1 MTIYRKCTKKCTFFI
16 LFEKKCLY
24 FKNNAYICSTKTDE
38 KSLTLKITNTMK
50 HYDFFEIQ
58 SLAKRFL
65 TLADAKNEQ
74 VSAFLNGSIKDKD
87 VDGYLLVKNMYREF
101 VNAVNEY
108 YGESY
113 DDSIDYDLA
122 YSVLER
128 A

>member
-1 MTIYRKCTKKCTFFI
+1 
-16 LFEKKCLY
+16 
-24 FKNNAYICSTKTDE
+24 
-38 KSLTLKITNTMK
+38 MK

-87 VDGYLLVKNMYREF
+87 VDGYLMVKDMYREF

>member
-1 MTIYRKCTKKCTFFI
+1 
-16 LFEKKCLY
+16 
-24 FKNNAYICSTKTDE
+24 
-38 KSLTLKITNTMK
+38 MK

-87 VDGYLLVKNMYREF
+87 VDGYLLVKHMYREF

-108 YGESY
+108 SGESY

>member
-1 MTIYRKCTKKCTFFI
+1 
-16 LFEKKCLY
+16 
-24 FKNNAYICSTKTDE
+24 
-38 KSLTLKITNTMK
+38 MK

-87 VDGYLLVKNMYREF
+87 VDGYLLVKDMYREF

-108 YGESY
+108 YCESY

>member
-1 MTIYRKCTKKCTFFI
+1 MTQEIIK
-16 LFEKKCLY
+16 
-24 FKNNAYICSTKTDE
+24 
-38 KSLTLKITNTMK
+38 TLKAIVGMK
-50 HYDFFEIQ
+50 HYNFFEMQ

-87 VDGYLLVKNMYREF
+87 VDGYLMVKDMYREF

>member
-1 MTIYRKCTKKCTFFI
+1 MTQEII
-16 LFEKKCLY
+16 Q
-24 FKNNAYICSTKTDE
+24 
-38 KSLTLKITNTMK
+38 TLKSIDIMK
-50 HYDFFEIQ
+50 HYNFLEIQ

-87 VDGYLLVKNMYREF
+87 VDGYLMVKDMYREF

>member
-1 MTIYRKCTKKCTFFI
+1 
-16 LFEKKCLY
+16 
-24 FKNNAYICSTKTDE
+24 
-38 KSLTLKITNTMK
+38 MK

-87 VDGYLLVKNMYREF
+87 VDGYLLVKDMYREF

-113 DDSIDYDLA
+113 DHSIDYDLA

>member
-1 MTIYRKCTKKCTFFI
+1 
-16 LFEKKCLY
+16 
-24 FKNNAYICSTKTDE
+24 
-38 KSLTLKITNTMK
+38 MK

-87 VDGYLLVKNMYREF
+87 VDGYLLVKDMYREF
-101 VNAVNEY
+101 VNSVNEY

-122 YSVLER
+122 YSVLEI

>member
-1 MTIYRKCTKKCTFFI
+1 MLYLCIVGMTQEIIK
-16 LFEKKCLY
+16 
-24 FKNNAYICSTKTDE
+24 
-38 KSLTLKITNTMK
+38 TLKSIDIMK
-50 HYDFFEIQ
+50 HYNFFEIQ

-87 VDGYLLVKNMYREF
+87 VDGYLMVKDMYREF

-113 DDSIDYDLA
+113 DDSTDYDLA

>member
-1 MTIYRKCTKKCTFFI
+1 MYSEAVSNPATEQQEFTTIKFYDI
-16 LFEKKCLY
+16 
-24 FKNNAYICSTKTDE
+24 
-38 KSLTLKITNTMK
+38 MK
-50 HYDFFEIQ
+50 HYNFFEIQ

-87 VDGYLLVKNMYREF
+87 VDGYLMVKDMYREF

>member
-1 MTIYRKCTKKCTFFI
+1 MLYLCIVGMTQEII
-16 LFEKKCLY
+16 Q
-24 FKNNAYICSTKTDE
+24 
-38 KSLTLKITNTMK
+38 TLKSIDIMK
-50 HYDFFEIQ
+50 HYNFFEIQ

-87 VDGYLLVKNMYREF
+87 VDGYLMVKDMYREF